1 MRTTMDIDANITGMN
16 FEKDKINE
24 MIGDILSI
32 EIDDNVIFEVE
43 KNVPI
48 KEDNEYGGYR
58 FKLIAKLS
66 NLKIPFS
73 IDISTGDLITPRA
86 VEYKY
91 KTILENNQISLYTYN
106 YETIIAEKFETV
118 LKRNISNS
126 RMKDY
131 YDLYYFV
138 TYKWNDIDKATLEVA
153 VDTTFKHRKSKKYL
167 DKYNEIILNLS
178 NDKNL
183 LERWNKYRKEHTYA
197 KEVEF
202 EDTIKAIEDRRSIRK
217 YKDVKV
223 SKEQIL
229 DILNAG
235 RLAPSAKNR
244 QPWYFV
250 KVSTE
255 MKNEIANLMIKY
267 AQNKNKDGRL
277 YSVSFTANV
286 IKEAPVLILILKS
299 NDDEWDRYDTLSV
312 GAAIENMC
320 LRSTELNLGT
330 LWIGDTDFVENGILD
345 MTKHNDMELV
355 SSLVI
360 GYPNQE
366 PKMRPRKDLE
376 EIVEYYE

>member
-1 MRTTMDIDANITGMN
+1 MRTTMDIDANIAGMN
-16 FEKDKINE
+16 FEKDEINE
-24 MIGDILSI
+24 MIDDILSI
-32 EIDDNVIFEVE
+32 KIDDNVIFEVE

-178 NDKNL
+178 NDINL

-202 EDTIKAIEDRRSIRK
+202 EDTIKAIEKIHK
-217 YKDVKV
+217 
-223 SKEQIL
+223 IL
-229 DILNAG
+229 
-235 RLAPSAKNR
+235 
-244 QPWYFV
+244 
-250 KVSTE
+250 
-255 MKNEIANLMIKY
+255 
-267 AQNKNKDGRL
+267 
-277 YSVSFTANV
+277 
-286 IKEAPVLILILKS
+286 
-299 NDDEWDRYDTLSV
+299 
-312 GAAIENMC
+312 
-320 LRSTELNLGT
+320 
-330 LWIGDTDFVENGILD
+330 
-345 MTKHNDMELV
+345 
-355 SSLVI
+355 
-360 GYPNQE
+360 
-366 PKMRPRKDLE
+366 
-376 EIVEYYE
+376 

>member
-1 MRTTMDIDANITGMN
+1 MGINMRTTMDIDANITGMN
-16 FEKDKINE
+16 FEKDEINE
-24 MIGDILSI
+24 MIDDILSI
-32 EIDDNVIFEVE
+32 KIDDNVIFEVE

-178 NDKNL
+178 NDINL

-202 EDTIKAIEDRRSIRK
+202 EDTIKVIEKIHK
-217 YKDVKV
+217 
-223 SKEQIL
+223 IL
-229 DILNAG
+229 
-235 RLAPSAKNR
+235 
-244 QPWYFV
+244 
-250 KVSTE
+250 
-255 MKNEIANLMIKY
+255 
-267 AQNKNKDGRL
+267 
-277 YSVSFTANV
+277 
-286 IKEAPVLILILKS
+286 
-299 NDDEWDRYDTLSV
+299 
-312 GAAIENMC
+312 
-320 LRSTELNLGT
+320 
-330 LWIGDTDFVENGILD
+330 
-345 MTKHNDMELV
+345 
-355 SSLVI
+355 
-360 GYPNQE
+360 
-366 PKMRPRKDLE
+366 
-376 EIVEYYE
+376 

>member
-16 FEKDKINE
+16 FEKDEINE
-24 MIGDILSI
+24 MIDDILSI
-32 EIDDNVIFEVE
+32 KIDDNVIFEVE

-48 KEDNEYGGYR
+48 KEDNEYGGYS

-86 VEYKY
+86 IEYKY

-178 NDKNL
+178 NDINL

-202 EDTIKAIEDRRSIRK
+202 EDTIKAIEKIHK
-217 YKDVKV
+217 
-223 SKEQIL
+223 IL
-229 DILNAG
+229 
-235 RLAPSAKNR
+235 
-244 QPWYFV
+244 
-250 KVSTE
+250 
-255 MKNEIANLMIKY
+255 
-267 AQNKNKDGRL
+267 
-277 YSVSFTANV
+277 
-286 IKEAPVLILILKS
+286 
-299 NDDEWDRYDTLSV
+299 
-312 GAAIENMC
+312 
-320 LRSTELNLGT
+320 
-330 LWIGDTDFVENGILD
+330 
-345 MTKHNDMELV
+345 
-355 SSLVI
+355 
-360 GYPNQE
+360 
-366 PKMRPRKDLE
+366 
-376 EIVEYYE
+376 

>member
-16 FEKDKINE
+16 FEKDEINE
-24 MIGDILSI
+24 MIDDILSI
-32 EIDDNVIFEVE
+32 KIDDNVIFEVE

-167 DKYNEIILNLS
+167 DKYKEIILNLS
-178 NDKNL
+178 NDINL

-202 EDTIKAIEDRRSIRK
+202 EDTIKAIEKIHK
-217 YKDVKV
+217 
-223 SKEQIL
+223 IL
-229 DILNAG
+229 
-235 RLAPSAKNR
+235 
-244 QPWYFV
+244 
-250 KVSTE
+250 
-255 MKNEIANLMIKY
+255 
-267 AQNKNKDGRL
+267 
-277 YSVSFTANV
+277 
-286 IKEAPVLILILKS
+286 
-299 NDDEWDRYDTLSV
+299 
-312 GAAIENMC
+312 
-320 LRSTELNLGT
+320 
-330 LWIGDTDFVENGILD
+330 
-345 MTKHNDMELV
+345 
-355 SSLVI
+355 
-360 GYPNQE
+360 
-366 PKMRPRKDLE
+366 
-376 EIVEYYE
+376 